1 MPGII
6 VGVDGSADSRRAL
19 LWAMNEAA
27 ARHAPLTVL
36 SVSHCRAITYTE
48 GDLGLDQMAGE
59 VHALVDKA
67 VSSLCGPVPP
77 VTVWMMPGS
86 PATELTHAAR
96 GADLLVVGSCGSGGF
111 GRLTLGSVTSQVAHD
126 APCPVVIIP
135 SSGQPDRWFRCREH
149 DGQKCAPTRTN
160 ATKPRPRPV

>member
-6 VGVDGSADSRRAL
+6 VGVDGSADSLRAL
-19 LWAMNEAA
+19 RWAINEAA
-27 ARHAPLTVL
+27 ARHSPLTVL
-36 SVSHCRAITYTE
+36 SVRHCRAITYAA

-59 VHALVDKA
+59 VQAMVDKA

-77 VTVWMMPGS
+77 VTIRVIPGS

-96 GADLLVVGSCGSGGF
+96 GADLLVMGSSGSGGI
-111 GRLTLGSVTSQVAHD
+111 GRLTLGSVTSQVAYD

-135 SSGQPDRWFRCREH
+135 SR
-149 DGQKCAPTRTN
+149 
-160 ATKPRPRPV
+160 

>member
-36 SVSHCRAITYTE
+36 SVRHCRAITYTE

-59 VHALVDKA
+59 VRALVNKA

-77 VTVWMMPGS
+77 VTVRVIPGS
-86 PATELTHAAR
+86 PATELTHAAH
-96 GADLLVVGSCGSGGF
+96 GADLLVVGSCGSGGI
-111 GRLTLGSVTSQVAHD
+111 GWLTLGSVTSQVAYD

-135 SSGQPDRWFRCREH
+135 
-149 DGQKCAPTRTN
+149 
-160 ATKPRPRPV
+160 RPLTAR